1 VEKVPRSVEPR
12 PDFFHGLIGLYAQA
26 EGGRVG
32 MADEQRAKFSAAAP
46 AAGYLYQ
53 VRYALFDSL
62 RRLADGSQFSVS
74 VETLDDV
81 VFRTDGEAADL
92 LQTKHHFERQGNLT
106 DGSVDLWKS
115 LRVWCEALT
124 NGQMPDGS
132 RLILLTTG
140 TAPEGTASSYL
151 RPGDSRDVTKAL
163 TRLNSVARS
172 SKNVSLATAHE
183 AFRNLTESQRCSLLE
198 RVSVMDRSPTIVNLD
213 SEIRKAI
220 YHAVDTRFLGAFQT
234 RLEGWWYRR
243 IVRHL
248 ATNTMPVLSE
258 ELTAELADLREQ
270 FRRDNLPIDDE
281 IMRASVDAT
290 GYRQRPFVHQLYL
303 LELTEARILF
313 AIKDYF
319 RAYTQRSRWIRDE
332 LLVVGEL
339 ERYEDRL
346 QEEWERHFE
355 RMREDLGDA
364 AVDAEKRE
372 AARALYAWIEDNH
385 HLRIRSGV
393 AELAIARGT
402 YQMLS
407 DQIRVGWH
415 IEFKERLLRLLEA
428 GAGTA

>member
-1 VEKVPRSVEPR
+1 MV
-12 PDFFHGLIGLYAQA
+12 
-26 EGGRVG
+26 
-32 MADEQRAKFSAAAP
+32 DEQHGKFSAAAP
-46 AAGYLYQ
+46 AVGYLYQ

-62 RRLADGSQFSVS
+62 RRLVDGSQFSVS

-81 VFRTDGEAADL
+81 VFETDGKAADL
-92 LQTKHHFERQGNLT
+92 LQTKHHVQRQGNLT
-106 DGSVDLWKS
+106 DRSVDLWKS
-115 LRVWCEALT
+115 LRVWCEATT

-132 RLILLTTG
+132 CLMLLTTG

-151 RPGDSRDVTKAL
+151 RPGDSRDVKEAL
-163 TRLNSVARS
+163 TRLNSISRS
-172 SKNVSLATAHE
+172 SGNASLAAAHE
-183 AFRNLTESQRCSLLE
+183 AFRNLTESQRRALLE
-198 RVSVMDRSPTIVNLD
+198 RVCVMDQSPTILNLE
-213 SEIRKAI
+213 SEMRKVV
-220 YHAVDTRFLGAFQT
+220 YYAVDTRFLEVFLI

-248 ATNTMPVLSE
+248 AANTSLILSE

-270 FRRDNLPIDDE
+270 FKRDSLPIDDE

-290 GYRQRPFVHQLYL
+290 GYRQRAFVQQLHL
-303 LELTEARILF
+303 LELTERRIFF

-346 QEEWERHFE
+346 EEEWERHFE
-355 RMREDLGDA
+355 RMREDLGDD
-364 AVDAEKRE
+364 AVDKEKRE
-372 AARALYAWIEDNH
+372 AARLLYVWVEDND
-385 HLRIRSGV
+385 HLPIRPGV

-407 DQIRVGWH
+407 DQTRVGWH
-415 IEFKERLLRLLEA
+415 IEFRERLRRLLEA
-428 GAGTA
+428 GERQA

>member
-1 VEKVPRSVEPR
+1 
-12 PDFFHGLIGLYAQA
+12 
-26 EGGRVG
+26 
-32 MADEQRAKFSAAAP
+32 MADEQRATFSAAAP
-46 AAGYLYQ
+46 ALGYLYQ

-81 VFRTDGEAADL
+81 VFWTDGEAADL
-92 LQTKHHFERQGNLT
+92 LQTKHHLQRQGSLT

-124 NGQMPDGS
+124 NGQVTDGA

-140 TAPEGTASSYL
+140 MAPEGTAASYL
-151 RPGDSRDVTKAL
+151 RPGDSRDVAKAL
-163 TRLNSVARS
+163 TRLNSIARS
-172 SKNVSLATAHE
+172 SKNVSLATAYE
-183 AFRNLTESQRCSLLE
+183 TFRNLTEPQRRTLLE
-198 RVSVMDRSPTIVNLD
+198 RVSVMDRSPTILNLE
-213 SEIRKAI
+213 SEIRKAV
-220 YHAVDTRFLGAFQT
+220 YHAVDARFLEAFQT

-248 ATNTMPVLSE
+248 ATNTSPLLSE

-290 GYRQRPFVHQLYL
+290 GYRRRSFVHQLHL
-303 LELTEARILF
+303 LELSEARILF

-364 AVDAEKRE
+364 AVEEKKRQ
-372 AARALYAWIEDNH
+372 AARALYAWVEDNH
-385 HLRIRSGV
+385 HLRIRPGV

-407 DQIRVGWH
+407 DETRVGWH
-415 IEFKERLLRLLEA
+415 IDFLERLRCLLEA
-428 GAGTA
+428 EAETG